1 MLVVAAGRGLGAQT
15 PNEALKGAVESGLAE
30 GQVDSESSGGGGGVT
45 GDSEGVMPW
54 LNEAIHYMA
63 LLPIILCLCRNVL

>member
-30 GQVDSESSGGGGGVT
+30 SSGGSGGVT
-45 GDSEGVMPW
+45 GDSHGV
-54 LNEAIHYMA
+54 
-63 LLPIILCLCRNVL
+63 LP

>member
-45 GDSEGVMPW
+45 GDSEGVMP
-54 LNEAIHYMA
+54 
-63 LLPIILCLCRNVL
+63 